1 MLERAGRPDAEDA
14 ARAFAARLPSSY
26 FERTTP
32 EVAASDLVQL
42 ESLKSLA
49 GTSGPSALRMA
60 MQPDPDPGAGMV
72 RLRLYGRK
80 GVELSDFVPLLE
92 SFGLIVVEAVP
103 HRIEAEEAGVA
114 DLHLDDFGLRAQW
127 GFDPLVDGE
136 RVVEAI
142 QASWRGAAE
151 IDSLNRLVLC
161 ARMTWRDV
169 VVLRAYRRYRR
180 QAGTAWSDRQLDDP
194 LVAFPGVA
202 RALLNYFDSRF
213 NPEVGESREEGDGP
227 ARTAVL
233 TATSAVERLEQDQVL
248 RGYLNL
254 IDATLR
260 TNRYV
265 AAPALDAL
273 ALKFDSTRVA
283 ELPPPRPYVETFVYS
298 PVVEGL
304 HLRAGRIA
312 RGGIR
317 WSERGDDL
325 RTEVL
330 GLVRA
335 QVLKNAG
342 IVPTGAKGAFFCKR
356 LTSDGPPEEADAEI
370 EACYRMFIEGLLS
383 VTDNV
388 VGGRVVTPA
397 GVRPADGDDPYL
409 VVAPDRGT
417 AAFSDLANR
426 ISASYRY
433 WLGDAFA
440 SGGSHGYDHKAMGIT
455 ARGAWVVAQQH
466 FRQLGIDAETE
477 PIRVAGIGDLSGDVF
492 GNGML
497 RSHSMRLLAAFD
509 HREIFIDPSPDP
521 ARSFE
526 ERKRLFSLPHSTWQD
541 YDRALISPG
550 GGVWSREVKQIPVSP
565 QVRLLLGLSDGVE
578 SVRPPELVRAILAA
592 PVDLMWLGGIGTFV
606 KAVNESDADVGDH
619 ANDAIRLNADQVRTR
634 VVAEGANL
642 GFTQRARIA
651 YSRRGGKINTDFID
665 NAAGVA
671 TSDQE
676 VNLKILLAL
685 AIERGRLPAGERDQ
699 LLESVQGQVA
709 SAVLRQVGL
718 SALTVSR
725 AVPASAADI
734 DAYEALMAG
743 LEVAGHLDRKV
754 EALPDAEEIGVR
766 RVAGA
771 GLTRPEAAV
780 LFAYAKADLADA
792 LEVSPLARIPEV
804 GSAVA
809 TYFPPVVTARL
820 GDLLSEHRLYPQ
832 LAATEVAGELVDRMG
847 ITWAHETAD
856 EFGVGLAA
864 TASAYWAARVVLD
877 ADRRWRQVEAL
888 ASSLSADAEA
898 ALHHAVVDAVGAVAR
913 SYLVGGRADVG
924 WSVAHDA
931 PVAARFEAELDFG
944 TVRATESVAATAE
957 ALVRLGVDR
966 QVAVSFARL
975 ERMAGVAD
983 VSAAVRETGRPV
995 REVVAAFDQLDRA
1008 LGLAGFEARVS
1019 AIHPNGRWERWQ
1031 VRSLLDDVNRL
1042 RRDAV
1047 VGGLDPE
1054 AAGGRRS
1061 RFDRLAR
1068 QVDGSTGE
1076 ALAVAAL
1083 AVRAL
1088 ADLVDS
1094 APPTRSAG
1102 PESP

>member
-1 MLERAGRPDAEDA
+1 MLERAGRPDAEEA

-32 EVAASDLVQL
+32 DVAAVDLDQL

-49 GTSGPSALRMA
+49 RTSGASALRMA

-80 GVELSDFVPLLE
+80 GVELSDFVPVLE

-103 HRIEAEEAGVA
+103 HRIEADEAGVA

-127 GFDPLVDGE
+127 GLDPLVDGE
-136 RVVEAI
+136 RVVDAI

-180 QAGTAWSDRQLDDP
+180 QAGTTWSDRQLDDP
-194 LVAFPGVA
+194 LVAFPAVA
-202 RALLNYFDSRF
+202 RALLNYFDARF
-213 NPEVGESREEGDGP
+213 NPEAGAGTGEEA

-233 TATSAVERLEQDQVL
+233 TATAAVERLEQDQVL

-265 AAPALDAL
+265 ALPALDAL
-273 ALKFDSTRVA
+273 VLKFDSTRVP
-283 ELPPPRPYVETFVYS
+283 ELPPPRPYVETFVCS

-342 IVPTGAKGAFFCKR
+342 IVPTGAKGAFFCKS
-356 LTSDGPPEEADAEI
+356 LTPDVRPDDADAEI

-397 GVRPADGDDPYL
+397 GVRPADDDDTYL

-426 ISASYRY
+426 ISASYHY

-440 SGGSHGYDHKAMGIT
+440 SGGSHGYDHKAMGVT

-477 PIRVAGIGDLSGDVF
+477 PIRVVGIGDLSGDVF

-497 RSHSMRLLAAFD
+497 RSRSMRLLAAFD
-509 HREIFIDPSPDP
+509 HRDIFIDPSPDP

-541 YDRALISPG
+541 YDRELISPG
-550 GGVWSREVKQIPVSP
+550 GGVWSREVKQVPVSP

-578 SVRPPELVRAILAA
+578 SVRPPDLVRAILAG

-619 ANDAIRLNADQVRTR
+619 ANDAVRLNADQVRTR

-671 TSDQE
+671 TSDRE

-685 AIERGRLPAGERDQ
+685 AIERGRLPADERDR
-699 LLESVQGQVA
+699 LLGSVQEEVA

-718 SALTVSR
+718 SAGAVSR

-754 EALPDAEEIGVR
+754 EALPDAEEIAVR
-766 RVAGA
+766 RMAGA

-809 TYFPPVVTARL
+809 SYFPPVVTARL
-820 GDLLSEHRLYPQ
+820 GDLLSDHRLYPQ
-832 LAATEVAGELVDRMG
+832 LAATEMAGELVDRMG
-847 ITWAHETAD
+847 ITWAHEVAD
-856 EFGVGLAA
+856 EFGVGLAV

-877 ADRRWRQVEAL
+877 ADRRWRQAESL
-888 ASSLSADAEA
+888 ASSLSADAEL

-913 SYLVGGRADVG
+913 SYLVGGMGDVG
-924 WSVAHDA
+924 WLVAHDA
-931 PVAARFEAELDFG
+931 PVAAELEAELGLG
-944 TVRATESVAATAE
+944 TVPATESVARTAD
-957 ALVRLGVDR
+957 ALVGLGIDR
-966 QVAVSFARL
+966 KVAVSFARL
-975 ERMAGVAD
+975 ERMAGLAD
-983 VSAAVRETGRPV
+983 VSAAARESGRPV
-995 REVVAAFDQLDRA
+995 TEVVAAFDQLDRA
-1008 LGLAGFEARVS
+1008 LGLVSFEARVS
-1019 AIHPNGRWERWQ
+1019 SIHPNGRWERWQ
-1031 VRSLLDDVNRL
+1031 VRSLIDDVNRL
-1042 RRDAV
+1042 RREAV
-1047 VGGLDPE
+1047 VGGFDP
-1054 AAGGRRS
+1054 AATGGRRS
-1061 RFDRLAR
+1061 RFDRLAG
-1068 QVDGSTGE
+1068 QVDGSSGQ

-1088 ADLVDS
+1088 AELVDS
-1094 APPTRSAG
+1094 ANPPT
-1102 PESP
+1102 PVDHP